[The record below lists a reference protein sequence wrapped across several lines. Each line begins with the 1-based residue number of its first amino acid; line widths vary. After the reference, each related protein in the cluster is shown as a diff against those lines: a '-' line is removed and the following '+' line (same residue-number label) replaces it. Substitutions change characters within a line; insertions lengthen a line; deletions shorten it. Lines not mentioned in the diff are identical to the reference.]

1 MNAEQMM
8 TDVQLSAARMWPRVH
23 RWLDWDETRAAA
35 MYGLAKA
42 ISTHQDGKGRT
53 LRSWARKKME
63 GQIFDEM
70 RAKIGRDPHTFRPIL
85 EELPGQVAEDT
96 QPFED
101 RVVNFDLAVTILRR
115 LGPRDRRIL
124 AARFLWGWSTEEIR
138 VRFGFDSNQQVY
150 NATCWALHNARIQE
164 SA

>member
-70 RAKIGRDPHTFRPIL
+70 RTKIGRRPLTFRPIL
-85 EELPGQVAEDT
+85 EQLPEQVEQDDP
-96 QPFED
+96 PFED
-101 RVVNFDLAVTILRR
+101 RVVDFELAVTILRR
-115 LGPRDRRIL
+115 LKSRDRRIL
-124 AARFLWGWSTEEIR
+124 AARFLWGWTTEEIR
-138 VRFGFDSNQQVY
+138 VWLGFDSAQQVF
-150 NATCWALHNARIQE
+150 NATNYALHNARK
-164 SA
+164 AA